1 MRLFGAP
8 LVVALVVVVTLEAA
22 QETSFSCTGRSYGYY
37 ADVEAECEMFHICNN
52 NVKWTFR
59 CPNQTLFNQ
68 QYLVCDHTANVDCS
82 AAASLYSVNDDFGK
96 VEDETESPP

>member
-1 MRLFGAP
+1 M
-8 LVVALVVVVTLEAA
+8 VALVVVVTLEAA

-68 QYLVCDHTANVDCS
+68 VRFLYLLDPHTCLS
-82 AAASLYSVNDDFGK
+82 AFALTQS
-96 VEDETESPP
+96 